1 MLDVGRSLRYFL
13 LNVVGD
19 LLRRRV
25 PGLDCLDN
33 EGIRPGWTT
42 VYASCRTLKCVPC
55 QALVVG
61 ESVMASLLTA
71 VIIGGVASLVVASR
85 E

>member
-1 MLDVGRSLRYFL
+1 MWAGRSDTFCSTWSAIFFGDAFL
-13 LNVVGD
+13 A
-19 LLRRRV
+19 
-25 PGLDCLDN
+25 LDCLDN